1 MSLLKGV
8 AWEMRAGRSRRESAQ
23 TVNHSPVKSDWN
35 VVVSGC
41 IRHAFRTFLAGLV
54 TTALAGS
61 AAQATEVGLFAGPLG
76 GADMRSAYLPPE
88 PGLYGAA
95 IGIVGSYNVLR
106 DNNGNS
112 NSIDAYYDAALGGV
126 AGTYVYPWTLGG
138 GRLASTISQGYLYTN
153 ERIGGRRQRNS
164 GFSDTYSDILVWS
177 RYLGRFDG
185 DEAPSPDG
193 PKLPY
198 GLTFSGAYSMVVPDG
213 RYNVRNLATQGHN
226 YYVFIPNFALTYLTD
241 PSFSFGN
248 GTEFSARFFY
258 DMPSKNTA
266 DEYRSGQVF
275 DVDWAVTERFTGL
288 QAGITGNYAHQTT
301 PDRSHGLIAAPD
313 GNYLE
318 RATFGPIVALD
329 VPSIGST
336 VKAKILWD
344 YYDRNTFGDRIA
356 ATITLTFKIF

>member
-1 MSLLKGV
+1 MHPLEDV
-8 AWEMRAGRSRRESAQ
+8 DREMKTRRLRREAVRTANNSRVQSCWITVVSRRARLSCRALLLILAA
-23 TVNHSPVKSDWN
+23 TV
-35 VVVSGC
+35 
-41 IRHAFRTFLAGLV
+41 
-54 TTALAGS
+54 LAGS

-76 GADMRSAYLPPE
+76 GADIRSAYLPPE
-88 PGLYGAA
+88 PGLYAAA

-112 NSIDAYYDAALGGV
+112 SSLDAYYNAALGGV
-126 AGTYVYPWTLGG
+126 AGMYVYPWALGG
-138 GRLASTISQGYLYTN
+138 GRFASTISQAYLYTN
-153 ERIGGRRQRNS
+153 ERIGRRRQRNS

-177 RYLGRFDG
+177 RYLGRLDG
-185 DEAPSPDG
+185 DEAPSADG

-213 RYNVRNLATQGHN
+213 RYEVRNLATQGHN

-288 QAGITGNYAHQTT
+288 QAGITGNYARQTT

-318 RATFGPIVALD
+318 RGTVGPIVALD
-329 VPSIGST
+329 VPSLGAT

-356 ATITLTFKIF
+356 ATVTLTFKIF